1 MDETCIQT
9 DVNKLLQLLDIQILS
24 WSHLATYFNQLSLRY
39 CFSYLTSR
47 FNELYNFIT
56 WYDYCA
62 PVRLSKWCKIQH
74 FKILFI
80 FNIYSFIFN
89 ICIYSAL
96 LFVQNSAP
104 LFIFNSSI
112 CSQNY
117 YPFRNYLSIQ
127 QLFIHSRFT
136 AHLSYA
142 WK

>member
-1 MDETCIQT
+1 MEIILHYIEAKKTKRRKSETIP
-9 DVNKLLQLLDIQILS
+9 KIIQIQASVWL
-24 WSHLATYFNQLSLRY
+24 L
-39 CFSYLTSR
+39 
-47 FNELYNFIT
+47 
-56 WYDYCA
+56 
-62 PVRLSKWCKIQH
+62 KWCKIQH

-96 LFVQNSAP
+96 LFVQNSTP
-104 LFIFNSSI
+104 IFIFNSSI

-117 YPFRNYLSIQ
+117 YPFRKYLSIQ
-127 QLFIHSRFT
+127 QLFIHSRFA